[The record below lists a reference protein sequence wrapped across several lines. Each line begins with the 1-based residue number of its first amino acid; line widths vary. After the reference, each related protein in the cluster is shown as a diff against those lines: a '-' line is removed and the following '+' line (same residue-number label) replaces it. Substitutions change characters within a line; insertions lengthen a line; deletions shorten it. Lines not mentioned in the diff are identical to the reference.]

1 MACFVLFWALL
12 VAAPNAAAAPQAG
25 FDCRTLL
32 SGNWNA
38 PATWENCGGGAPGAD
53 DNAFIQAGHTVTLTQ
68 DEAVN
73 DLHIS
78 TGTTSATAGGEGI
91 VALGDY
97 NLSLYGAL
105 SCYFAPV
112 GTTPGSPTTT
122 VHANALTMNI
132 GGPGRLRVVGASR
145 NLTNSGE
152 WGIPASSPTNIATIE
167 IAADADATIV
177 LGTGMKAGVWSLVS
191 GTLDTNGYRLAADLG
206 AAGTGDVTVGA
217 DATLVSSS
225 STSTAPIMSRTTNTS
240 NGAAGAFTLDG
251 RLTLKGATPHI
262 GMTAITLN
270 GVVEYAGASQTLLQG
285 TGGGAAPTV
294 YGALVLTNTGTKTLP
309 ANTTVNTRLVRG
321 GASSL
326 NLGGHALTYGAA
338 ATLEYAGTAAQTT
351 GPELPA
357 AIAGLQINNA
367 AGVTLNADLT
377 VNTLL
382 DLAAGDLT
390 IGAFTLDLGAA
401 ANCSGAGDALG
412 AVRRAAVVAGSVY
425 CFGHPLVSAGVNAGS
440 TPPSSLTVTLA
451 RGSAPFAG
459 AVLRQYSVDAP
470 GFAGVATLRLHFR
483 SDELNGNNAADLVLW
498 RYDGVR
504 WLAQAPSSRDADSLT
519 KNDVTAFSDWALA
532 ANGDSTAVDVSTFA
546 AQRSGD
552 DTVLTWSTAS
562 EAELV
567 GFHLHRGASIDGPGA
582 RLTDQMIPARHAGQ
596 IAGAAYTWTDRATDT
611 AAGYYWLELVHLQ
624 GGATWLGP
632 VRATAAPVYLPV
644 IITEH
649 ATRNTTK
656 PEARPHAPILHNQA

>member
-1 MACFVLFWALL
+1 MHPRICSIP
-12 VAAPNAAAAPQAG
+12 VAACCLLLSLWLTTPRAAAAPQTG
-25 FDCRTLL
+25 NDCRTVL

-53 DNAFIQAGHTVTLTQ
+53 DNAFVQAGHIVTLTQ

-73 DLHIS
+73 NLAIS
-78 TGTTSATAGGEGI
+78 TGTTSATTGGEGA

-97 NLSLYGAL
+97 KLSLHGVL
-105 SCYFAPV
+105 ICYFAPV
-112 GTTPGSPTTT
+112 GTTPGSPTAT
-122 VHANALTMNI
+122 VHATALTITI

-152 WGIPASSPTNIATIE
+152 WGIPASSPANIATIE

-191 GTLDTNGYRLAADLG
+191 GTLDTNGFRLAADLG
-206 AAGTGDVTVGA
+206 ASGTGDVTVGA

-240 NGAAGAFTLDG
+240 NGAAGAFTLNG

-338 ATLEYAGTAAQTT
+338 ATLEYAGAAAQTT

-357 AIAGLQINNA
+357 AIDGLQVNNA

-390 IGAFTLDLGAA
+390 TGAFTLDLGAA
-401 ANCSGAGDALG
+401 ATCSGVGDALG
-412 AVRRAAVVAGSVY
+412 AVRRSTVVAGSLY
-425 CFGHPLVSAGVNAGS
+425 CFGHPLVSAGVNSGS

-459 AVLRQYSVDAP
+459 AVLRQYSVAAP
-470 GFAGVATLRLHFR
+470 GFAGVATLRLRFR
-483 SDELNGNNAADLVLW
+483 SDELNGNNAADLVFW

-532 ANGDSTAVDVSTFA
+532 ADGDSTAVDVSAFA
-546 AQRSGD
+546 AQRTGD
-552 DTVLTWSTAS
+552 ETLLTWSTAS
-562 EAELV
+562 EAALV
-567 GFHLHRGASIDGPGA
+567 GFHLHRGASVDGPGT

-596 IAGAAYTWTDRATDT
+596 IAGAAYTWTDRTPG
-611 AAGYYWLELVHLQ
+611 AAPGYYWLELVHLQ
-624 GGATWLGP
+624 DGSTWLGP
-632 VRATAAPVYLPV
+632 VTAAAAPVYLPV
-644 IITEH
+644 I
-649 ATRNTTK
+649 ATD
-656 PEARPHAPILHNQA
+656 

>member
-1 MACFVLFWALL
+1 MHPRTDSILAITGFVLFWILL
-12 VAAPNAAAAPQAG
+12 VAPPYATAAPQAG
-25 FDCRTLL
+25 NDCRTLL

-78 TGTTSATAGGEGI
+78 TGTTDASSGGDGKVI
-91 VALGDY
+91 
-97 NLSLYGAL
+97 LSEYVLELNGKL
-105 SCYFAPV
+105 RSYFAEH
-112 GTTPGSPTTT
+112 GTIPGESSPSAPASALTMTPGS
-122 VHANALTMNI
+122 AS
-132 GGPGRLRVVGASR
+132 RLRVVGSSR
-145 NLTNSGE
+145 YLTAAGE
-152 WGIPASSPTNIATIE
+152 WGATATGNTSLFHIE
-167 IAADADATIV
+167 IAATPNATVVISAPI
-177 LGTGMKAGVWSLVS
+177 KAGDWTLVS
-191 GTLDTNGYRLAADLG
+191 GILDVNQLRISVDRGTSV
-206 AAGTGDVTVGA
+206 AGNVTIDTG
-217 DATLVSSS
+217 ATLVSSA
-225 STSTAPIMSRTTNTS
+225 TGTAGDAVVSRTTS
-240 NGAAGAFTLDG
+240 AAGGTLTVNG
-251 RLTLKGATPHI
+251 RLVLKGNNPYIA
-262 GMTAITLN
+262 MTTINLAGT
-270 GVVEYAGASQTLLQG
+270 VEYAGANQILARATS
-285 TGGGAAPTV
+285 GGAAPTV

-321 GASSL
+321 GVSSL
-326 NLGGHALTYGAA
+326 NLGGNTLTYGAA

-351 GPELPA
+351 SFELPA

-401 ANCSGAGDALG
+401 ATCSGVGDALG
-412 AVRRAAVVAGSVY
+412 AVRRTTVVAGSVY
-425 CFGHPLVSAGVNAGS
+425 CFGHPLVSAGVNSGS
-440 TPPSSLTVTLA
+440 TPPSALTVTLV

-459 AVLRQYSVDAP
+459 AVLRQYSVAAP
-470 GFAGVATLRLHFR
+470 DFSGVATLRLRFR

-532 ANGDSTAVDVSTFA
+532 ANGDSTAVDVSVFA
-546 AQRSGD
+546 AQRTGD
-552 DTVLTWSTAS
+552 DTLLTWSTAS

-567 GFHLHRGASIDGPGA
+567 GFHLHRGANSDGPGV
-582 RLTDQMIPARHAGQ
+582 RLTDQIILARHAGQ
-596 IAGAAYTWTDRATDT
+596 IAGAAYTWTDRAPG
-611 AAGYYWLELVHLQ
+611 AAPGYYWLELVHLQ
-624 GGATWLGP
+624 GDATWLGP
-632 VRATAAPVYLPV
+632 ARAMAAPVYLPV
-644 IITEH
+644 IVTDK
-649 ATRNTTK
+649 ATR
-656 PEARPHAPILHNQA
+656 